1 MSTIQSLE
9 QVLER
14 KQAIRQ
20 GETAWA
26 AKQQSGGKLTA
37 RARVE
42 ALLDPASFVELDCLV
57 ARDGL
62 AEGVVTG
69 YGTVDGRP
77 VYVFSQ
83 DYTVKAGAVTSAHA
97 AKIVKVLELARKCGA
112 PVVGICDSAGARLE
126 EGAAA
131 MNAYADIFA
140 HVARLSGV
148 VPTIGLVLGPCVGAA
163 AILPI
168 LMDITLSVPGLG
180 QLMAVGPAVASEE
193 LGQSVDAEALGG
205 AQAQAKHGGI
215 HLLCSDEKMAFAKVR
230 MLLGLLPDN
239 NLEDAPLESADDL
252 NRKLNVTNPAET
264 FSVVEGLLDA
274 GSALPLSEAY
284 APNLLTVL
292 GRMGGRSVGIVANHA
307 LESDG
312 KLDAAACRK
321 AARFVRLCDCFN
333 LPVIS
338 LIHTKGLAA
347 TAPAGQAELLKAVGQ
362 LTYAYA
368 EATCTKLSVVI
379 GSAIGAGYVSM
390 GGKAVADVTY
400 AWPGAVISALL
411 PEAAVALY
419 EKDAIAKSQGD
430 AQKARQAL
438 ADKYAAEVADGVNA
452 AMQGLVDDV
461 IDPADTRRW
470 IMRGLLSIP
479 QPAQRTGK
487 KRNCIDTW

>member
-77 VYVFSQ
+77 VYIFSQ
-83 DYTVKAGAVTSAHA
+83 DYTVKAGAVTRAHA

-126 EGAAA
+126 EGPGA
-131 MNAYADIFA
+131 MDAYATIFA

-148 VPTIGLVLGPCVGAA
+148 VPTIGLVLGPCVGAG
-163 AILPI
+163 AILPT
-168 LMDITLSVPGLG
+168 LMDVTLSVPGLG

-193 LGQSVDAEALGG
+193 LGHAVDAEALGG
-205 AQAQAKHGGI
+205 AKAQAKQGGI
-215 HLLCSDEKMAFAKVR
+215 HLLCSDEKMAFAKTR

-239 NLEDAPLESADDL
+239 NLEDAPLESPDDL
-252 NRKLNVTNPAET
+252 NRKLGTANAAEA
-264 FSVVEGLLDA
+264 FSLIEGLLDT

-307 LESDG
+307 LELDG

-338 LIHTKGLAA
+338 LINTKGLAA
-347 TAPAGQAELLKAVGQ
+347 VGPTGQAELLKAAGQ

-368 EATCTKLSVVI
+368 EATCAKLAVVT
-379 GSAIGAGYVSM
+379 GSAIGA
-390 GGKAVADVTY
+390 
-400 AWPGAVISALL
+400 
-411 PEAAVALY
+411 
-419 EKDAIAKSQGD
+419 
-430 AQKARQAL
+430 
-438 ADKYAAEVADGVNA
+438 
-452 AMQGLVDDV
+452 
-461 IDPADTRRW
+461 
-470 IMRGLLSIP
+470 
-479 QPAQRTGK
+479 
-487 KRNCIDTW
+487 